1 MNDPTTPRKISGS
14 IKRFIRTLGTDENPR
29 FLPFTYSSDKYLP
42 LYCLSNCEAENRKTG
57 NQVVFGWVIWEL
69 RQKGFIEAEFHA
81 VMKRGNDF
89 VDITPR
95 VDGEAKILFVPDPN
109 RIAKRVDARTWRSWT
124 NQKSRNGH
132 VTHETQPMNRVDT
145 AGNVKSHNNRGERTR
160 WDSGGFL

>member
-89 VDITPR
+89 VDITP
-95 VDGEAKILFVPDPN
+95 ESTAKQRFCLYQTPTGLRKGLTLGLGGLGRIRNPGTATLHTKLN
-109 RIAKRVDARTWRSWT
+109 R
-124 NQKSRNGH
+124 
-132 VTHETQPMNRVDT
+132 
-145 AGNVKSHNNRGERTR
+145 
-160 WDSGGFL
+160 